1 MRIKLWIRPFFLGV
15 VLGIVAALTCSLIIN
30 RHSSELFLMRL
41 GAATEMRNKTPEE
54 AILDTQT
61 FYLEAMADH
70 VEIFG
75 SLPLSMQ
82 LEPARARY
90 LRYKMLIHLARHNEA
105 DVERQAALSIIS
117 KGNSTNFTDG
127 DIDQIFGLSKASGLE
142 N

>member
-1 MRIKLWIRPFFLGV
+1 
-15 VLGIVAALTCSLIIN
+15 
-30 RHSSELFLMRL
+30 
-41 GAATEMRNKTPEE
+41 MRNKTPEE

-61 FYLEAMADH
+61 FFLEAMADH

-90 LRYKMLIHLARHNEA
+90 LRYKMLIHLDRHNEA
-105 DVERQAALSIIS
+105 DIERQAALSIIS